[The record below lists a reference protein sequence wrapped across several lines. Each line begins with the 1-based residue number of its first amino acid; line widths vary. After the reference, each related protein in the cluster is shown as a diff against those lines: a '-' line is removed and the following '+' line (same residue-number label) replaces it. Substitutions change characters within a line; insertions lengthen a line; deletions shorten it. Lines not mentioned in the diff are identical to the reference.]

1 MNAGEAIFAFN
12 AILLMLVVIL
22 AVLEVTLVSNAA
34 ILLAFEVIL
43 EVLDEIIV
51 GNVLIVEELI
61 PPTVFTV
68 GKSAVPPRS
77 FVNFILPF
85 KLEVASGVAV
95 AAIPEATPEFSA
107 D

>member
-12 AILLMLVVIL
+12 VILLMLVVIL
-22 AVLEVTLVSNAA
+22 AVFEVTLVSNAA
-34 ILLAFEVIL
+34 ILLAFVVIL
-43 EVLDEIIV
+43 EVLDEIKV
-51 GNVLIVEELI
+51 GNVPIVEELI

-77 FVNFILPF
+77 LVNFILPF

-95 AAIPEATPEFSA
+95 AAIPEATPEFRA